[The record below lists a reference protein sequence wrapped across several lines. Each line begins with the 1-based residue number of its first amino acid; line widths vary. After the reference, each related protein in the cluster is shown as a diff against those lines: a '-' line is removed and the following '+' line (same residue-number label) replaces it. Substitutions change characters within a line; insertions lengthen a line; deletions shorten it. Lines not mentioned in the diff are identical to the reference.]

1 MGGAGC
7 NTDGF
12 CTRQQQRYL
21 ADIADPAVAAPA
33 WGEDEEHGSLGISLH
48 LLAGGLVDEAHST
61 VAPFAI
67 GIAVTGDVSNFAGTL
82 AGVPFCAG
90 VLGDQHNGANAFSLV
105 LNDLLHPGANVGVGR
120 VEPGPGSPY

>member
-1 MGGAGC
+1 MAGVSGGRA
-7 NTDGF
+7 DGF

-21 ADIADPAVAAPA
+21 ADIADPAVAEPA

-67 GIAVTGDVSNFAGTL
+67 GIVVSSDVSHFAGPL

-90 VLGDQHNGANAFSLV
+90 VLGDQHNGANAFNLV
-105 LNDLLHPGANVGVGR
+105 LNGLLRPGANVGVGR
-120 VEPGPGSPY
+120 I